1 MKNLLINIVTV
12 FTVTLLSISAI
23 AQDTHT
29 LTVTVKGITEAK
41 GVIAATL
48 TNDAENFPNVTS
60 AIGQQKTAV
69 TEKGE
74 LKLTFE
80 NIPTGTYAIILM
92 QDLNENDELDMNGP
106 MPAEPFGFSKVDFLM
121 GPPMFKDCAFE
132 VNKDTETIISL
143 ISY

>member
-1 MKNLLINIVTV
+1 MKNLIKITAIVV
-12 FTVTLLSISAI
+12 ALGFISTLSFG
-23 AQDTHT
+23 QETHT

-60 AIGQQKTAV
+60 AVGQQKTEV

-80 NIPTGTYAIILM
+80 NVPTGTYAIILM
-92 QDLNENDELDMNGP
+92 QDLNGNDELDMNGQ
-106 MPAEPFGFSKVDFLM
+106 MPAEPFGFSKIAFLM
-121 GPPMFKDCAFE
+121 GPPQFKDCAFE
-132 VNKDTETIISL
+132 VKADTETIVSL